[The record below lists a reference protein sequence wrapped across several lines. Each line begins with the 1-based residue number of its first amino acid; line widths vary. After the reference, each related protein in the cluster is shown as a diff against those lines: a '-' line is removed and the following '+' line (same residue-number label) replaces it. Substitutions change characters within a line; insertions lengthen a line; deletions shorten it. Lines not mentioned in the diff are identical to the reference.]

1 MISSS
6 AISELKRIVGSHNII
21 TEKDRLKDYSTDASS
36 LQFMPE
42 VVIFPEDESQISC
55 IMKLANRYRFPV
67 YPWGAGTGTTGG
79 ALPVNGGVV
88 ISLKRLDK
96 ILRIDPVDMIAEVQ
110 PGVITSELQ
119 REVEKIG
126 LFYPP
131 DPASSH
137 ISTIG
142 GNVAECAGGLRAVKY
157 GVTKDYVLGLRVVL
171 PTGEIIRTG
180 AETKKGVV
188 GYDLT
193 KLIVGSEGTLAIIT
207 SILVKLIP
215 KPPYRASILLHFKD
229 KTGAIE
235 CALNIIKRKIIPT
248 TLEFMDSLSIRA
260 VKISHPYL
268 FKEDIHSLLLIELDG
283 RRVEVEEDVAKIV
296 DIGKKDRVESINIAR
311 REEDI
316 GHIWEARRELSQ
328 SLYNL
333 RPHKI
338 SHDVVVPSSK
348 VKELILFLETLMD
361 RYGLPIASFGHIGDG
376 NIHVN
381 LMHNKDDKKEV
392 EKVEKIVL
400 RLFKKIIDLGGTISG
415 EHGIGITKAPYIGME
430 LSRHSIDLMKRIKQA
445 FDPNGILNPG
455 KIFL

>member
-6 AISELKRIVGSHNII
+6 TISELKRIVGSHNIF

-36 LQFMPE
+36 LQYMPE
-42 VVIFPEDESQISC
+42 VVIFPEDESQISR
-55 IMKLANRYRFPV
+55 IMKLANSYRFPV

-79 ALPVNGGVV
+79 ALPVSGGVV

-207 SILVKLIP
+207 SILLKLIP
-215 KPPYRASILLHFKD
+215 KPPYWASILLHFKD

-235 CALNIIKRKIIPT
+235 CALNIIKCKIIPT

-296 DIGKKDRVESINIAR
+296 DIGKKDRVESIKIAR

-415 EHGIGITKAPYIGME
+415 EHGIGITKAPYIDIE
-430 LSRHSIDLMKRIKQA
+430 LSEHTIELMMRIKRA